1 MKILQKNIENHYNKQ
16 LPFVVYNK
24 PNSEEVCGMFQ
35 KDASLH
41 VLTNSFDRQ
50 GFVFAPFHS
59 SGTTV
64 LIPLEASEV
73 LYDAIS
79 SSDKAASEH
88 QFTADVASK
97 TMHMDLVEKGV
108 TAIQEAQ
115 FEKVVL
121 SRKQEVDLG
130 QIDIVNTYTKLL
142 QAYPNAFVYVWF
154 HPEIGLWFGATPE
167 TLVQLQENE
176 FTTMSLAG
184 TQPYSET
191 VATTWSQKEIDEQAF
206 VTKYITD
213 KLSNFSKT
221 VEVSKTTTVK
231 AGSLAHLRT
240 DIRGI
245 LDTSKENALFSLVA
259 ALHPTPAVC
268 GLPKEAAVAFIE
280 KNEQYDRGYY
290 TGFLGELRAGE
301 AGVNEAHLFVNLR
314 CMELQN
320 SKAYIYV
327 GGGITKDSDP
337 YKEWLETVAK
347 SAIMFNVLD

>member
-1 MKILQKNIENHYNKQ
+1 MKILQKKIENHYNKQ
-16 LPFVVYNK
+16 LPFVIYNK

-59 SGTTV
+59 LGTTV

-73 LYDAIS
+73 LYDGIS
-79 SSDKAASEH
+79 SSDKANSVY
-88 QFTADVASK
+88 QSTTDIASK

-108 TAIQEAQ
+108 RAIQEAQ
-115 FEKVVL
+115 FDKVVL
-121 SRKQEVDLG
+121 SRKQEVDIG
-130 QIDIVNTYTKLL
+130 KIDIVNTYTKLL
-142 QAYPNAFVYVWF
+142 HAYPNAFVYVWF

-167 TLVQLQENE
+167 TLVHLKENE

-184 TQPYSET
+184 TQQYSKK

-206 VTKYITD
+206 VTEYITD
-213 KLSNFSKT
+213 KLSKFSKT

-240 DIRGI
+240 DIRGL
-245 LDTSKENALFSLVA
+245 LDTSKEHALFSLVA

-268 GLPKEAAVAFIE
+268 GLPKEAAVAFIK
-280 KNEQYDRGYY
+280 KNEQYDRSYY
-290 TGFLGELRAGE
+290 TGFLGELSRGE
-301 AGVNEAHLFVNLR
+301 TDETEAHLFVNLR

-347 SAIMFNVLD
+347 SEIMFNVLD